1 MLLDIHVCNTTS
13 IITKLLIKY
22 LITTLVINTSNNC
35 TSIHAYCL
43 CMYLAYTYL
52 ACVLMIKKNH
62 FSNS

>member
-22 LITTLVINTSNNC
+22 LITSLVINTLGNC

-43 CMYLAYTYL
+43 CMYLSYTYI
-52 ACVLMIKKNH
+52 ACVIMIKNH